1 MHRVGK
7 PKLIREINRKLVLKF
22 LREEHSTTKSKLS
35 HHTSISKQT
44 INNIITSLIND
55 GLVVEAGY
63 GNSTEEGGKKPVI
76 LKFNPTSN
84 YLIGSMIG
92 LKKTRAILT
101 DLSANIV
108 AEKSMDTIPQSGH
121 ENIIKKMLEMF
132 NELIEE
138 TGINK
143 NKLYGIGIGVPGI
156 VDFKKGVV
164 RTLPHVT
171 DWDNIP
177 LGKIIKDEIGVEVFI
192 NNENR
197 MRAFGEKWFG
207 LAKNVSNFVT
217 ICTGPG
223 IGAGVFINDDIIM
236 GSNLLAGEIG
246 HLKLAVDGPLCACGN
261 RGCFEAFAGTTRIT
275 QLAQENYNK
284 NIYKDQPLAR
294 SLKED
299 FREISADEFFIFL
312 SEGDKLAN
320 FIMNEIAYW
329 FGIGISAVVSICD
342 PEMVIIHG
350 EYVKAPESFLG
361 RVKETAQK
369 NLLPNISK
377 NVVIKY
383 SDLGKMAGLVG
394 SVSAVLEMML

>member
-7 PKLIREINRKLVLKF
+7 PKLIREINRKLVIKF
-22 LREEHSTTKSKLS
+22 LREEQSITKSKLS
-35 HHTSISKQT
+35 HYTSISKQT
-44 INNIITSLIND
+44 INNIISSLIND

-76 LKFNPTSN
+76 LKFNPTAN
-84 YLIGSMIG
+84 YIIGSMIG
-92 LKKTRAILT
+92 LNKTRAILA
-101 DLSANIV
+101 DLNADTI
-108 AEKSMDTIPQSGH
+108 AEKSMDTNTQSGH
-121 ENIIKKMLEMF
+121 EKIISRMLGMF
-132 NELIEE
+132 NELIEGS
-138 TGINK
+138 GINK
-143 NKLYGIGIGVPGI
+143 KKLFGIGIGVPGI
-156 VDFKKGVV
+156 VDFKKGIV
-164 RTLPHVT
+164 RTFPHFPS
-171 DWDNIP
+171 WDNIP
-177 LGKIIKDEIGVEVFI
+177 LSEIIKDGTGVEVFI

-207 LAKNVSNFVT
+207 LANNVSNFVT
-217 ICTGPG
+217 IFTGPG
-223 IGAGVFINDDIIM
+223 IGAGVFINDNVIM

-261 RGCFEAFAGTTRIT
+261 RGCFEAFAGTTRIS

-299 FREISADEFFIFL
+299 FREISTDEFFKYL
-312 SEGDKLAN
+312 NAGDKLAG
-320 FIMNEIAYW
+320 FIMDEIAYW
-329 FGIGISAVVSICD
+329 FGIGISAVVSVCD

-350 EYVKAPESFLG
+350 EYMKAPNSFLEK
-361 RVKETAQK
+361 VKDVAQK

-383 SDLGKMAGLVG
+383 SNLGKRAGLVG